1 MRVEQ
6 LMNQPAVI
14 CHAGDTLH
22 TAARLMWDNDCGVLP
37 VVGDDARV
45 IGVVTDRDACMAAY
59 TQGLPLQAIP
69 VVGAMSRQV
78 FSCRPDQALEDAEK
92 LMAEKQVRRLPV
104 LDGDGRAIGVLS
116 LNDVAREAA
125 SRPGNGLAAEV
136 AKTLGAIG
144 QPPPHAIAAIAPEV
158 AQARVEMAL
167 GAV

>member
-6 LMNQPAVI
+6 LMNQPAVT

-22 TAARLMWDNDCGVLP
+22 TAARLMWDNDCGALP

-45 IGVVTDRDACMAAY
+45 LGVITDRDACMAAY

-69 VVGAMSRQV
+69 VARAMSRQV
-78 FSCRPDQALEDAEK
+78 FACRPDQPLEDAEK

-104 LDGDGRAIGVLS
+104 LDGDGRPLGVLS

-125 SRPGNGLAAEV
+125 SRPANGLVSEV

-144 QPPPHAIAAIAPEV
+144 QPPPHAIAAIPPDV
-158 AQARVEMAL
+158 ARVEMAL
-167 GAV
+167 SAV